1 MTYSNEVMSRIFY
14 LLIINRKKYHTYLG
28 NTPTSEA
35 TDYSFPLIIKDQM
48 KDSYGSYI
56 CSGFFFFF
64 CSSSSFNS
72 LLFFSLMKVKIIITL
87 FSAKHRP
94 CERIRISNHQA
105 LWPNQ
110 ITLLLL

>member
-48 KDSYGSYI
+48 KDTHI
-56 CSGFFFFF
+56 FVQIFFFF
-64 CSSSSFNS
+64 
-72 LLFFSLMKVKIIITL
+72 LV
-87 FSAKHRP
+87 
-94 CERIRISNHQA
+94 
-105 LWPNQ
+105 
-110 ITLLLL
+110 LLLLLILSYFSH